1 MTTVIVGTGIAGLVC
16 ALAHPDPEDVLVLTK
31 ADPSA
36 SNTFAAQGGI
46 AAVTSPPAPGDS
58 IASHVADT
66 LTAGAGLC
74 EAEAVQ
80 TLCGDGPDRIA
91 DLIAAGVPFDRTPD
105 GDLSRGLEA
114 AHSVARILHAGGDAT
129 GAGIAEALLRA
140 VAERGIEV
148 RGHTLVTELITDG
161 GRVRGVR
168 VLTSGGAGSDGAG
181 SDGPESHGAI
191 GAGVVQEIQADAVVL
206 ATGGAGQLYPYTS
219 NPDVATADGV
229 ALAARAGAVLTDL
242 EFYQFHPTTLAL
254 PGNFLVSEAV
264 RGEGAVLRD
273 SAGSRFMIGVHPD
286 AELAPRDVVARGVA
300 DRMRETGAPVVLDAT
315 RLGDRLARRFP
326 SIDAAVRS
334 AGLDWAREPVP
345 ITPAAHYWMGG
356 VATDL
361 AGRTSIPG
369 LYAVGEV
376 ARTGVH
382 GANRLAS
389 NSLLEGAVFGH
400 RAALSLTG
408 SISLS
413 HAPALDVADQNDP
426 AITTEHPAGAT
437 VSGARAGL
445 QRVMWDA
452 VGLGRDDDGLAQA
465 VETLAGWAAAGVRSR
480 TSAEHETANLLLVAR
495 LMARAARARTGSAG
509 AHFRTDDAHL
519 LETAS

>member
-16 ALAHPDPEDVLVLTK
+16 ALAHPRPEDVLVLTK
-31 ADPSA
+31 AEPTA

-46 AAVTSPPAPGDS
+46 AAVTDPAGDS
-58 IASHVADT
+58 IAAHVADT

-74 EAEAVQ
+74 DAAAVRA
-80 TLCGDGPDRIA
+80 LCADGPDRIA
-91 DLIAAGVPFDRTPD
+91 DLIAAGVPFDRSPA
-105 GDLSRGLEA
+105 GGLARGLEA

-140 VAERGIEV
+140 VTGRGIEV
-148 RGHTLVTELITDG
+148 RPHTLVTALITDG

-168 VLTSGGAGSDGAG
+168 TLTSGGAGED
-181 SDGPESHGAI
+181 I
-191 GAGVVQEIQADAVVL
+191 TADAVVL

-219 NPDVATADGV
+219 NPEVATADGV
-229 ALAARAGAVLTDL
+229 ALAARAGAVLADL

-254 PGNFLVSEAV
+254 PGNFLISEAV

-273 SAGSRFMIGVHPD
+273 HTGERFMLAVHPD

-300 DRMRETGAPVVLDAT
+300 DRMRETGAPVFLDAT
-315 RLGDRLARRFP
+315 AFGDRLATRFP
-326 SIDAAVRS
+326 SIDAAVRA
-334 AGLDWAREPVP
+334 AGLDWAHEPVP

-361 AGRTSIPG
+361 AGRTSLPG

-400 RAALSLTG
+400 RAALA
-408 SISLS
+408 LS
-413 HAPALDVADQNDP
+413 DGPFEHAGKPVEDQNDR
-426 AITTEHPAGAT
+426 TVRAT
-437 VSGARAGL
+437 SARCTRDEL
-445 QRVMWDA
+445 QQAVWEG
-452 VGLGRDDDGLAQA
+452 VGLGRDDAGLAA
-465 VETLAGWAAAGVRSR
+465 TEARLAGWSGEPAPATV
-480 TSAEHETANLLLVAR
+480 AEHETANLLLAAR
-495 LMARAARARTGSAG
+495 LMARAARARTRSAG
-509 AHFRTDDAHL
+509 AHFRTDDARV

>member
-1 MTTVIVGTGIAGLVC
+1 MRTIIVGTGIAGLVC
-16 ALAHPDPEDVLVLTK
+16 ALAHPAPEDVLVLTK
-31 ADPSA
+31 ADPRA
-36 SNTFAAQGGI
+36 SNTDAAQGGI
-46 AAVTSPPAPGDS
+46 AAVTRPPAPGDS

-74 EAEAVQ
+74 DAEAVQ

-105 GDLSRGLEA
+105 GALSRGLEA

-129 GAGIAEALLRA
+129 GAGIAGALLAA
-140 VAERGIEV
+140 VTHRGIEI
-148 RGHTLVTELITDG
+148 RPHTLVTELITDG

-168 VLTSGGAGSDGAG
+168 TLTPGGAGSDGAG
-181 SDGPESHGAI
+181 SDRVA

-229 ALAARAGAVLTDL
+229 ALAARVGAVLADL

-286 AELAPRDVVARGVA
+286 AELAPRDVVARAVA

-315 RLGDRLARRFP
+315 RLGDRLAGRFP

-400 RAALSLTG
+400 RAALSLTDPTP
-408 SISLS
+408 LS
-413 HAPALDVADQNDP
+413 HTPALDVADQNEP
-426 AITTEHPAGAT
+426 AITAEHPAGAT
-437 VSGARAGL
+437 VSGARADL

-465 VETLAGWAAAGVRSR
+465 EETLAGWTAAGATAGTV
-480 TSAEHETANLLLVAR
+480 AEHETANLLLVAR
-495 LMARAARARTGSAG
+495 LMARAARARTRSAG